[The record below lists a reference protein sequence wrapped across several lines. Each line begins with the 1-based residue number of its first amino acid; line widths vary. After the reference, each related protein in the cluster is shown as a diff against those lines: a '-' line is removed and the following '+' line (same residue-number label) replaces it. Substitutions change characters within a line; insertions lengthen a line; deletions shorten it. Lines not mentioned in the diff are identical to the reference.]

1 MNLFDDDPPTCRAS
15 VRAGAVI
22 LNPWRPGM
30 GPHGPLKAGYA
41 HVTASLADL
50 RRLEDDELVVVPVR
64 GTPWTD
70 QAAGTLLDWAARV
83 GYRRVWLP
91 DRVVELDALADVSWA
106 TATCP
111 TCGARWE
118 DGGPDFWQRVRDHG
132 WFPANC
138 LACGGSLPEW
148 SVPAECQA
156 DGPGA
161 DSPQDTKSRRTPCT

>member
-1 MNLFDDDPPTCRAS
+1 VNLFHDDSPTCRATVS
-15 VRAGAVI
+15 AGAVT
-22 LNPWRPGM
+22 LNPWRSGM

-70 QAAGTLLDWAARV
+70 QAAATLLDWAARV

-91 DRVVELDALADVSWA
+91 DRVIELDALADVGWA

-118 DGGPDFWQRVRDHG
+118 DGGPDFWERVRDHG
-132 WFPANC
+132 WFPASC

-148 SVPAECQA
+148 GVPEECQA